1 MVPSERTKGN
11 GKDLSEHEI
20 KLLYFEGDRA
30 LEQFAQISCGVSFS
44 RDIKKP
50 LACFPVQDC
59 SNQPRALQHSLPS
72 DAQKQLKAMKKAMR
86 ALSGIIMYLGCS

>member
-44 RDIKKP
+44 RDIKNP
-50 LACFPVQDC
+50 LGCFPVQPIVGNLFKQEGGLDD
-59 SNQPRALQHSLPS
+59 LQKSLPT
-72 DAQKQLKAMKKAMR
+72 LMI
-86 ALSGIIMYLGCS
+86 L